1 MNCAKKDLKIAKEIF
16 EASLVGEN
24 LNETK
29 LLELVAKVKKFSS
42 TSARK
47 ILLVILKL
55 VSDFYK
61 SKTLLVESAQVL
73 PPHYLDQIKTIFEK
87 RVGKR
92 LNLTF
97 RKNEALLAGIK
108 VTIGDNV
115 WDYSIRTDLDYLK
128 EPTHG

>member
-61 SKTLLVESAQVL
+61 SNTLLVESAQVL

-115 WDYSIRTDLDYLK
+115 WDYSIRADLDYLK
-128 EPTHG
+128 ETTHG

>member
-1 MNCAKKDLKIAKEIF
+1 M
-16 EASLVGEN
+16 GEN
-24 LNETK
+24 LDETR
-29 LLELVAKVKKFSS
+29 LLKLVAKVNKFGH

-47 ILLVILKL
+47 ILLIILKL

-97 RKNEALLAGIK
+97 EKNEALLAGIK

-115 WDYSIRTDLDYLK
+115 WDYSIRSDLDYLK
-128 EPTHG
+128 ETTRG